1 MGALRPELLPLVTVV
16 RVETRK
22 TVSVEMFQTPKQ
34 FTGQLVLFFF

>member
-1 MGALRPELLPLVTVV
+1 MGALRPELLPLVAVV

-22 TVSVEMFQTPKQ
+22 TVGIKMLQTPKQ